1 MQRDIRSCPRRR
13 EVNDRISF
21 YWFFYWVCSGLYIN
35 WYLQVVGGNYIMEDE
50 LCPTCGELMTS
61 QMDANLNIYLE
72 CPSCGYKLHEDDE

>member
-1 MQRDIRSCPRRR
+1 
-13 EVNDRISF
+13 
-21 YWFFYWVCSGLYIN
+21 
-35 WYLQVVGGNYIMEDE
+35 MEDE